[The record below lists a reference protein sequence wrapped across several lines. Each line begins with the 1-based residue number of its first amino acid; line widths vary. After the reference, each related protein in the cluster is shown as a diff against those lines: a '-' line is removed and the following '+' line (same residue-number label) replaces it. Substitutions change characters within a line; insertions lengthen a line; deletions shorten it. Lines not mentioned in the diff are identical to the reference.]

1 MDENTFRPVSNSYVE
16 ENAEEASMQSVTKAK
31 PIPQG
36 YHSVTPYL
44 IVEGAPKLIEF
55 LKRTFN
61 AEEKD
66 RMNGPN
72 GRVAH
77 AEVKIGDSIV
87 MMADSTPE
95 NKPNQSQLYI
105 YIDNVD
111 TVYKRAL
118 EAGGISV
125 TPPTDQFYGDR
136 SASVKDP
143 MGNIWGIATHVE
155 DVSPEEMQKRM
166 NARSAQ

>member
-1 MDENTFRPVSNSYVE
+1 
-16 ENAEEASMQSVTKAK
+16 MQSVTKVK
-31 PIPQG
+31 PVPQG

-44 IVEGAPKLIEF
+44 IVEGAPKLVEF

-61 AEEKD
+61 AEETV
-66 RMNGPN
+66 RMDGPN

-87 MMADSTPE
+87 MMADATPE
-95 NKPNQSQLYI
+95 NKSNQSQLYI

-111 TVYKRAL
+111 TIYKKAL
-118 EAGGISV
+118 EAGATSV

-143 MGNIWGIATHVE
+143 TGNIWGIATHVE
-155 DVSPEEMQKRM
+155 DISPEEMERRM
-166 NARSAQ
+166 KTRSAQ